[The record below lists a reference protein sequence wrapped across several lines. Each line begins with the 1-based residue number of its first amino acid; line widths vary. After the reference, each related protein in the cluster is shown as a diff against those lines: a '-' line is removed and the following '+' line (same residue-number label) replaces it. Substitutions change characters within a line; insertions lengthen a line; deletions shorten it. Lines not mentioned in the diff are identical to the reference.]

1 MFICLCGL
9 ILSGLSLNFL
19 QGMDAYLEST
29 SETPVLETAAFHPP
43 GADTEVTMLHT
54 SASHAA
60 LPAGKKMLC
69 FLLNAF
75 CFCLYS
81 PN

>member
-9 ILSGLSLNFL
+9 ILLGQSLNYL

-29 SETPVLETAAFHPP
+29 SETPVLETAAFNPLVT
-43 GADTEVTMLHT
+43 DTEVTT
-54 SASHAA
+54 SETLASHAA
-60 LPAGKKMLC
+60 LPAGKKVLFC
-69 FLLNAF
+69 LLNAP